1 MIPMQSGKI
10 KHWNSDKGYGFIDV
24 DNQKEDVFFHV
35 STVRLS
41 QPISEGQRVY
51 FNSQRNEKNQ
61 LRATEVT
68 SNELSILETAVL
80 NSKLSSTS
88 LSTPSSDS
96 NRSNHSN
103 RNSSNLNQTN
113 TRASNLNNNKNSSRR
128 NQSNNHSK
136 NSRGSQH
143 KKSSLS
149 TLFSLIAIIAV
160 AIYFFADLKSSFF
173 ADGTQPA
180 TVSQT
185 SFELAS
191 ASNAAAITGDAQIDR
206 TITLI
211 KQGGPFPYPNK
222 DGTTFYNRESN
233 LPAQSQG
240 YYREYTVPTPGVSHR
255 GARRIVTGGHPPTIY
270 YLTVDHYDSFQ
281 KLEVN

>member
-1 MIPMQSGKI
+1 MQSGKI

-24 DNQKEDVFFHV
+24 DNQNEDVFFHV

-41 QPISEGQRVY
+41 QSISEGQRVY
-51 FNSQRNEKNQ
+51 FNSQRNDKNQ

-68 SNELSILETAVL
+68 SNELSILETAVP
-80 NSKLSSTS
+80 NSTLS
-88 LSTPSSDS
+88 STPSSDS
-96 NRSNHSN
+96 NR
-103 RNSSNLNQTN
+103 TN
-113 TRASNLNNNKNSSRR
+113 TRSDIQNNNKNSSRR
-128 NQSNNHSK
+128 NQSNNNSKSDSNNHSK

-143 KKSSLS
+143 KKSALS
-149 TLFSLIAIIAV
+149 TLFSLMAIIAV

-185 SFELAS
+185 SSEPAI
-191 ASNAAAITGDAQIDR
+191 ASNVAAITGDAQIDR